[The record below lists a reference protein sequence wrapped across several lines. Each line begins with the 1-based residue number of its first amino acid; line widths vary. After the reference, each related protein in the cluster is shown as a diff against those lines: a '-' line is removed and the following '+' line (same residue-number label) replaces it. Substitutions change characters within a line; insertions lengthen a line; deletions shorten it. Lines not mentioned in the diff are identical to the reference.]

1 MASNESTN
9 EPINPY
15 SSVAPPEGTDAR
27 QSYERLLL
35 SASEHFTAQG
45 PDAPLDEIARG
56 ALVDSATLGEFFP
69 TREHLIVAVTERH
82 VQEIGEKSSELANS
96 LPPDEAVMEW
106 FRFLIANILSRREL
120 IAAMFRLEAESGV
133 KFECNRK
140 VGAAGSALLDRAK
153 AAGAL
158 RTDVDGRDVAALIAA
173 VAFSTETDAADEAE
187 RFLGLMFQGL
197 QPRIA

>member
-1 MASNESTN
+1 MTSNESTT

-27 QSYERLLL
+27 LSYERLLL

-56 ALVDSATLGEFFP
+56 ALVDSATLRGLFP
-69 TREHLIVAVTERH
+69 TREHLIVAVSERH
-82 VQEIGEKSSELANS
+82 VQEIGDKSNELANR
-96 LPPDEAVMEW
+96 LPPGEAVMEW

-120 IAAMFRLEAESGV
+120 VAAMFTLEAESGFR
-133 KFECNRK
+133 FECNRK

-158 RTDVDGRDVAALIAA
+158 RTDVDERDVAALIAA

-187 RFLGLMFQGL
+187 RFIGLMLQGL
-197 QPRIA
+197 QPRIS